1 MKAKRKPDA
10 ERPAW
15 SQIADLQKFSLQELR
30 AEYEH
35 LFGKPTRSRSRKQ
48 LFAQI
53 SRKLQQHR
61 EKSSSRQPRKS
72 ALTATFQPKRK
83 APRSRRKSSGAGEK
97 GRQTKPVG
105 SRDPR
110 LPKIGTTITREY
122 KGKTLRVRLLEK
134 GFEYQG
140 GEFRSLSAVAREIT
154 GSTWNGFL
162 FFGLAER

>member
-1 MKAKRKPDA
+1 MKAKNGPKA
-10 ERPAW
+10 ERPTW
-15 SQIADLQKFSLQELR
+15 SKIADLQKLSLQELR

-53 SRKLQQHR
+53 SRKLQQHA
-61 EKSSSRQPRKS
+61 EKSNSRQPRKS
-72 ALTATFQPKRK
+72 ALTATFHPKRV
-83 APRSRRKSSGAGEK
+83 PSRNKNSGKREKSSRA
-97 GRQTKPVG
+97 KPVG

-110 LPKIGTTITREY
+110 LPKVGTTITKEY
-122 KGKTLRVRLLEK
+122 KGKTLRVRVLK
-134 GFEYQG
+134 RGFEYEG
-140 GEFRSLSAVAREIT
+140 DEFRSLSAVAKEIT